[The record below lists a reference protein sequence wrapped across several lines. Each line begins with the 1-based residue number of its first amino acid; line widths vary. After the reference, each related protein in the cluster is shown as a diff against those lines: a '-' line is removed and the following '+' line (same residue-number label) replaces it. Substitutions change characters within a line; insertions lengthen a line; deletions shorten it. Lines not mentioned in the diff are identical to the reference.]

1 MHKVI
6 MSGGDNYSGEWRS
19 WSLSYPVEITDGGR
33 SKSKRPR
40 QSNDCTVRAIAIAM
54 GLDYDDAYDWLAAE
68 GRESWSRFNIDEFLK
83 DRGARKI
90 SFPAVKGKPRMN
102 PATFCK
108 EFPKG
113 RYICN
118 VAKHVFAVVDGVVH
132 DAFENRPNRCIYTAY
147 EISA

>member
-1 MHKVI
+1 
-6 MSGGDNYSGEWRS
+6 
-19 WSLSYPVEITDGGR
+19 
-33 SKSKRPR
+33 
-40 QSNDCTVRAIAIAM
+40 M
-54 GLDYDDAYDWLAAE
+54 GWDYDDAYDWLAAE
-68 GRESWSRFNIDEFLK
+68 GRESWRGFNIEEFLK

-113 RYICN
+113 RYICH

-147 EISA
+147 EISG